1 MLSKNPN
8 LSPAVV
14 DSILEVTAVDL
25 GTTGK
30 DCDFGAG
37 RIDAFAAVYA
47 VPRGP
52 VLEMRKI
59 ILADSLGNNDGYIDP
74 GERASLFF
82 RLVNVGNAH
91 CANTSGNLRS
101 FDSRLLVLDSTGSW
115 GNIAPNDSAV
125 NLTDRF
131 LIAADTSLRQG
142 TVLLCTLYVVG
153 ESADYQ
159 VKFGFDLRV
168 GMPGQV
174 MVDHDTNNCRLS
186 VTCLGAIGY
195 LEPGG
200 AGSGFSYPKA
210 GTSILRHASFAF
222 GNDTGYVVDRYY
234 TRPVTNPPDTEFVL
248 VDSVRSIYPPQKG
261 DEHFR
266 AWFSDRNH
274 PRSRPVVTIQNSYA
288 DARAGYRDFVVIV
301 YDVQNNSSIQLSNFY
316 TGIFADLTIDSF
328 GHDICRSDSL
338 RRFIYMTDSAR
349 TKVVAGIKILEPV
362 SGAHLSAIDPLVY
375 YLPDSSFRDAQK
387 WRFLSGQ
394 VNLANP
400 SRADN
405 WAVCA
410 SAGPFTLAPFDACR
424 FAVAFVGGE
433 TEVAAFAS
441 ADSAQS
447 WYHRYIGVEDQY
459 SSLKSA
465 GTRLKVLPNPFA
477 NRVVIRYQVPI
488 AQPVR
493 ITVLDVTGR
502 AIARVFDGLANPG
515 ETELVWPAQ
524 GLGQGVYFIRLESP
538 GLNRTERAVLIR

>member
-1 MLSKNPN
+1 
-8 LSPAVV
+8 
-14 DSILEVTAVDL
+14 
-25 GTTGK
+25 TGK

-59 ILADSLGNNDGYIDP
+59 FLADSSGNNDGYIDP

-91 CANTSGNLRS
+91 CANTQGNLSS
-101 FDSRLLVLDSTGSW
+101 FDSRLLVLDSVGSW
-115 GNIAPNDSAV
+115 GNIAPNESAV

-142 TVLLCTLYVVG
+142 TLLPCTLYVAG
-153 ESADYQ
+153 ESADYE

-168 GMPGQV
+168 GMPGQIV
-174 MVDHDTNNCRLS
+174 LDHDTNNCRLS
-186 VTCLGAIGY
+186 ITCLGAIGY

-200 AGSGFSYPKA
+200 SGSGFAYPKS
-210 GTSILRHASFAF
+210 GPTLLRYASFAF
-222 GNDTGYVVDRYY
+222 GNDSGYVVDRYY

-248 VDSVRSIYPPQKG
+248 VDSVRNIYPPQKG

-266 AWFSDRNH
+266 AWYSDRKH
-274 PRSRPVVTIQNSYA
+274 PRSKPVVTIQNSYA
-288 DARAGYRDFVVIV
+288 DGRAGYRDFVVVV

-316 TGIFADLTIDSF
+316 TGVFADFTIDSL
-328 GHDICRSDSL
+328 GHDICRTDSL

-349 TKVVAGIKILEPV
+349 SKAVAGVKILEPV
-362 SGAHLSAIDPLVY
+362 ADVHLSAIDPLIY

-394 VNLANP
+394 VNLPNP

-410 SAGPFTLAPFDACR
+410 AAGPFTLTPFGACR

-433 TEVAAFAS
+433 TELAAKVN
-441 ADSAQS
+441 ADSAQM
-447 WYHRYIGVEDQY
+447 WYHHFIGVEGQV
-459 SSLKSA
+459 SSLKPFET
-465 GTRLKVLPNPFA
+465 GFKVLPNPFA
-477 NRVVIRYQVPI
+477 RRVVIRYQVPVSG
-488 AQPVR
+488 PVR
-493 ITVLDVTGR
+493 MSVIDASGR
-502 AIARVFDGLANPG
+502 VVERLMDGSLAPG
-515 ETELVWPAQ
+515 KGELVWEPVA
-524 GLGQGVYFIRLESP
+524 LGPGVFFIRLETQ
-538 GLNRTERAVLIR
+538 GNGITERVLKIR